1 MGNLVDKAIRPP
13 LSEEAEDAAQRKLL
27 LQSFGLLREHAD
39 EIINTPAYSFCT
51 LRVVRLALFY
61 IGGGK
66 VPLGALLQLW
76 QEGKLIETCPVCAGE
91 IYLFSAGGSPLSGMN
106 AWSGIC
112 PSCNRAHVGKSD
124 SFPKIRRPMQDMID
138 KYSEALAQTKVEPVS
153 FETLLEALKAER
165 N

>member
-1 MGNLVDKAIRPP
+1 MSALVDKTIQRP
-13 LSEEAEDAAQRKLL
+13 LSEDEKDAVQRKLL

-39 EIINTPAYSFCT
+39 TIINTPAYSFCSP
-51 LRVVRLALFY
+51 RIVRLALFY
-61 IGGGK
+61 IGGGR

-76 QEGKLIETCPVCAGE
+76 QEGKLIETCPVCSGE

-112 PSCNRAHVGKSD
+112 PSCNRIHIGKSD
-124 SFPKIRRPMQDMID
+124 YFPKIWQPMQGMID
-138 KYSEALAQTKVEPVS
+138 KYSEAAAWSKVEAVS
-153 FETLLEALKAER
+153 FEDLLEALKAER